1 MLGDQATKL
10 ITECKLADATNSFRP
25 YDDEA
30 VRLVLLETRQLQTQN
45 DEIIGR
51 YGGDLQAAEQDPA
64 TAVQLLTFHLASTRN
79 KRCLLAYHQHR
90 TEALKMLLWDCG
102 GAITLVLD
110 GDSPDRVGNQAADGG
125 ARGSVSSSATSSA
138 GVRNRLSPAEL
149 NWLRSYASLV
159 TAYKSEYLDTL
170 DLTSSLA
177 SGAAHYL
184 GAAVLLTEDDASAGA
199 GGSGGSSSA
208 AGGDML
214 SISGSS
220 ANSIAALAQAQSF
233 NVGPPTDL
241 FVTVV
246 AQRDARNVLL
256 DGGDVLNLQRG
267 HTARLRRTDI
277 EGLILRGWLTVI
289 E

>member
-10 ITECKLADATNSFRP
+10 ITEAKLADATNSFRP
-25 YDDEA
+25 YDDET
-30 VRLVLLETRQLQTQN
+30 VRLVLLETRQLQTQM
-45 DEIIGR
+45 DEILAN
-51 YGGDLQAAEQDPA
+51 YGGDTEAVEPDSPAEI
-64 TAVQLLTFHLASTRN
+64 QLLTFHIASQRN
-79 KRCLLAYHQHR
+79 KRCLLAYHHHR
-90 TEALKMLLWDCG
+90 TEALKSLLWDCG
-102 GAITLVLD
+102 GAINLVLD
-110 GDSPDRVGNQAADGG
+110 GDAPERATGPQGESSRGAA
-125 ARGSVSSSATSSA
+125 ANASA

-184 GAAVLLTEDDASAGA
+184 GAAVLLTEDDSALGGA
-199 GGSGGSSSA
+199 GGSGG
-208 AGGDML
+208 DML
-214 SISGSS
+214 SLSGSS

-256 DGGDVLNLQRG
+256 DSGDVLNLQRG

>member
-10 ITECKLADATNSFRP
+10 ITEAKLADATNTFRP
-25 YDDEA
+25 YDEET
-30 VRLVLLETRQLQTQN
+30 VRMVLLETRQLNTQFN
-45 DEIIGR
+45 EVLAN
-51 YGGDLQAAEQDPA
+51 YGGDVTVAEQDPA
-64 TAVQLLTFHLASTRN
+64 TAVQLLTFHLASQRN

-90 TEALKMLLWDCG
+90 TEALKGLLWDCG
-102 GAITLVLD
+102 GAINLVLD
-110 GDSPDRVGNQAADGG
+110 GDAPARATNSSGESSRSG
-125 ARGSVSSSATSSA
+125 AVTATA

-149 NWLRSYASLV
+149 TWLRSYASLV

-177 SGAAHYL
+177 SGATHHL
-184 GAAVLLTEDDASAGA
+184 GAAVLLTEDDAAGGMGGA
-199 GGSGGSSSA
+199 GGSGA
-208 AGGDML
+208 DML
-214 SISGSS
+214 SSTGSS
-220 ANSIAALAQAQSF
+220 ANSIASLAQAQSY
-233 NVGPPTDL
+233 NIGPPTDL

-256 DGGDVLNLQRG
+256 DSGDVLNLQRG